1 MHNDVLANK
10 NCLITGSTG
19 GIGKHL
25 AFIFAESGVNL
36 FLTST
41 NTKSLQTLKSSIK
54 KKFPKSDVST
64 YPADLKKS
72 SDFTK
77 LVNTVRNKF
86 GTIDILINSAGFYRD
101 NSLIKTSLDEFDN
114 TFSINVRAPFVLS
127 HEFAKD
133 MIKKKWG
140 RIVNIGSS
148 SAYAGKPEHP
158 AYAASKHALLGLSKS
173 LTKDLRRFNVRVFFV
188 SPGPVKTKMA
198 ARWAKSA
205 KNQKYETFIDPK
217 EFSTFV
223 RDLIKA
229 DSNMFIEEVRICRM
243 NEG

>member
-1 MHNDVLANK
+1 MKKIIVFGSNGGLGKEICNLLKHHSITSINKTKLNFNKPKNK
-10 NCLITGSTG
+10 N
-19 GIGKHL
+19 K
-25 AFIFAESGVNL
+25 L
-36 FLTST
+36 FKL
-41 NTKSLQTLKSSIK
+41 
-54 KKFPKSDVST
+54 
-64 YPADLKKS
+64 LKKLNP
-72 SDFTK
+72 D
-77 LVNTVRNKF
+77 V
-86 GTIDILINSAGFYRD
+86 IINSAGFYRD

-205 KNQKYETFIDPK
+205 KNQKYETFIEPK

>member
-1 MHNDVLANK
+1 MHNDVLVNK
-10 NCLITGSTG
+10 NCLITGATG
-19 GIGKHL
+19 GIGKQL

-54 KKFPKSDVST
+54 KKFPKST
-64 YPADLKKS
+64 IHTCAADLRKS

-77 LVNTVRNKF
+77 LVGSVRSSF
-86 GTIDILINSAGFYRD
+86 GKIDILINNAGFYRD
-101 NSLIKTSLDEFDN
+101 NSLVKTSLDEFDK

-148 SAYAGKPEHP
+148 SAYVGQPDHP
-158 AYAASKHALLGLSKS
+158 AYASSKYALLGLSKS
-173 LTKDLRRFNVRVFFV
+173 MTKDLRRFNVRVFFIA
-188 SPGPVKTKMA
+188 PGPVKTKMA
-198 ARWAKSA
+198 ARWAKAS
-205 KNQKYETFIDPK
+205 KNQNYETFIDPK
-217 EFSTFV
+217 EFSIFV
-223 RDLIKA
+223 RDLIKL

-243 NEG
+243 NED